1 MGETMTRTGQPD
13 QIGQIGQAGA
23 MDQTGPMVPTGAMT
37 PTATTRSLR
46 TPSHQAAGEARSWL
60 AAQSPA
66 GASDVVASLRAAGA
80 SLGHAADREPWILYV
95 GDGFAS
101 TGFRRVGD
109 VEQAIASS
117 VASATAPATAGA
129 RITTIGIGSDADAAV
144 LQAAARGGG
153 GSYLAW
159 VPGQRAATAA
169 AAALESTVGAALV
182 DAVVELPA
190 GLSDVAPSVLP
201 TVRAGEEVLIAARMT
216 GDVAGDVIVRGS
228 VAGQPFEQRYPLAL
242 AVSAA
247 AGNGFVPRLWA
258 QLAIDQLERAGT
270 ADDRAKIVALSQGYG
285 VMSRETSLLVLE
297 SQAMFDAFGVDRGKP
312 AAIWTG
318 EDALDEVASSGAIAL
333 DRGDTGPAA
342 GGRPANKAGK
352 TATKDDGDEERD
364 NPLARPKR
372 PAPMSTAPAS
382 DKPVMRADKKAVSA
396 RDEWRGP
403 GASWIQLRR
412 VWVRVPQVTPYDT
425 VHPSIAKAI
434 GDAEAALAAS
444 PDSRENHRALVQALS
459 YAGELDRA
467 RDVAKH
473 WLERDQLDP
482 QALGYLA
489 DLLGRAGQRELAL
502 RTLAGLVDLDAD
514 RVALHERMVRAYEQV
529 GRLAQACGHR
539 IAIASL
545 TPKLPA
551 ASAGALRCLRALG
564 RDRDAELI
572 LRALPDDATRA
583 VVEKAALATPIAAS
597 PTGDLVVKARW
608 DAAADLDLT
617 LVTPEGSRVSWMG
630 GRSDVV
636 TTDVTSTDHEAL
648 AVKALRRGN
657 YLVEISRTSSV
668 SALASPATPGPIRGT
683 LDIAALGAHRSIPFE
698 LTGARAVVG
707 RVSVHLE
714 EHFEELDGTEVQ
726 LYNGRDRR
734 IIPDRGP
741 VLRAPRP

>member
-1 MGETMTRTGQPD
+1 MG
-13 QIGQIGQAGA
+13 
-23 MDQTGPMVPTGAMT
+23 QTGATGAMT
-37 PTATTRSLR
+37 PTPTTRQLR

-66 GASDVVASLRAAGA
+66 GASDVVASLRAASA
-80 SLGHAADREPWILYV
+80 SLGHTADREPWILYV

-117 VASATAPATAGA
+117 GASATAPASAGA

-169 AAALESTVGAALV
+169 AAALESTVGAALES
-182 DAVVELPA
+182 AVVELPA
-190 GLSDVAPSVLP
+190 GLSDVAPWVLP
-201 TVRAGEEVLIAARMT
+201 TVRAGEEVLIGARMT
-216 GDVAGDVIVRGS
+216 GDVAGDVIVRGR
-228 VAGQPFEQRYPLAL
+228 VAGQPFEQHYPLKL

-270 ADDRAKIVALSQGYG
+270 ASDRARIVALSQGYG

-297 SQAMFDAFGVDRGKP
+297 SQAMFDAFGVDRNKP
-312 AAIWTG
+312 TATWTG
-318 EDALDEVASSGAIAL
+318 EDALDEVASSGVIAL
-333 DRGDTGPAA
+333 DQGAAGRSAGAMKNKDGKRAAADASAGAGEDDAEPLRRPAKPPAPSTPAPAA
-342 GGRPANKAGK
+342 DRSAMHASAARKAI
-352 TATKDDGDEERD
+352 
-364 NPLARPKR
+364 
-372 PAPMSTAPAS
+372 
-382 DKPVMRADKKAVSA
+382 SA

-412 VWVRVPQVTPYDT
+412 VWVRIPQVTPYDT
-425 VHPSIAKAI
+425 VHPSIGKAI
-434 GDAEAALAAS
+434 GVAEAALAAS
-444 PDSRENHRALVQALS
+444 PDSREKHRALVQALS

-467 RDVAKH
+467 RDVAKR

-489 DLLGRAGQRELAL
+489 DLLGRGGQRELAL

-514 RVALHERMVRAYEQV
+514 RVALHERMVRAYDQV
-529 GRLAQACGHR
+529 GRLAQACAHR

-583 VVEKAALATPIAAS
+583 VVEKAALVAPIAA
-597 PTGDLVVKARW
+597 PATGDLVVKARW
-608 DAAADLDLT
+608 DGAADLDLT
-617 LVTPEGSRVSWMG
+617 LVTPEGARVSWMG

-636 TTDVTSTDHEAL
+636 SSDVTSTDREAL

-657 YLVEISRTSSV
+657 YLVEISRTSSI
-668 SALASPATPGPIRGT
+668 SPPGSPLTAMAASGPVRGT
-683 LDIAALGAHRSIPFE
+683 LDITALGAHRSMPFE

-707 RVSVHLE
+707 RVSVRLE
-714 EHFEELDGTEVQ
+714 EHFEELDGTPVQ
-726 LYNGRDRR
+726 LYNGPDRR
-734 IIPDRGP
+734 IVPDRIP
-741 VLRAPRP
+741 VLRAPPTAR